1 MENRL
6 SACQYSRMTNSTSTS
21 RTTLL
26 IAAAAIFGLSAL
38 VAPAQAGSSTPATT
52 PAVTIVR
59 APKLKDVKGT
69 STVLVNRFMALLAE
83 NNVRGLKSF
92 LSPAFQLQR
101 ADGSYDAKADYL
113 TKLPRISS
121 YTITDV
127 TATQAGAALVV
138 RYMADIVGVA
148 NGKPYAPGP
157 APRLSTFTWSGKLWQ
172 MTSHAN
178 FNSLEAPVV
187 AGNVPLLSKV
197 STTILGQ
204 PIVYP
209 SSTQAEVSSSVL
221 TMLEGQETGWHAHEA
236 PMMAYILSGSVRVT
250 YDGGIVKTYSAGE
263 AIMEAIG
270 THHNGVSAGPGPVVI
285 LVVNIGADGVANTI
299 RF

>member
-1 MENRL
+1 
-6 SACQYSRMTNSTSTS
+6 MTTSTRTS
-21 RTTLL
+21 RTPLL
-26 IAAAAIFGLSAL
+26 IAAAAIFGFSAL
-38 VAPAQAGSSTPATT
+38 VAPAGATMSTSN

-59 APKLKDVKGT
+59 APKLKDVTGT
-69 STVLVNRFMALLAE
+69 STVLVNRFMRLLAE
-83 NNVRGLKSF
+83 NNVQGLKSY

-113 TKLPRISS
+113 TKLPRITS
-121 YTITDV
+121 YSITDV

-138 RYMADIVGVA
+138 RYMADIQGVA

-157 APRLSTFTWSGKLWQ
+157 APRLSTFTWNGRLWQ

-178 FNSLEAPVV
+178 FNSLEAPPVS
-187 AGNVPLLSKV
+187 GNVPLLSKV

-209 SSTQAEVSSSVL
+209 SNSQAQVSSSVL
-221 TMLEGQETGWHAHEA
+221 TLLEGEETGWHAHEA

-250 YDGGIVKTYSAGE
+250 YDGGIVKTYSAGD

-285 LVVNIGADGVANTI
+285 LVVNIGADGVANTV